1 MTILLRPTLLLTII
15 FSFLAPIV
23 LVGAILL
30 TVSLIGL
37 IPGFQGIGD
46 AIDTQILQFLAT
58 FGTGVP
64 LHGIFTISLTCSF
77 VAVLFDTYAFFRE
90 KNFHKDF

>member
-37 IPGFQGIGD
+37 IPVFQTIGD

-58 FGTGVP
+58 FGTGAP
-64 LHGIFTISLTCSF
+64 LRGIFIISLTCSF
-77 VAVLFDTYAFFRE
+77 VAILFDTYAFFRE